1 MGSSTIINI
10 PTDDKVFESNCIPL
24 FAGLLNDPN
33 VKLLGTRGKK
43 QFGLD
48 LIGRRNRDAGRPV
61 GIQCKLI
68 TRGAKLS
75 EATIRKEVGQAMGI
89 KPALTEFYIVTTATD
104 EPAHDFLVIELAQE
118 QAKLGRTVDIQVWGW
133 DTLQEKIRADPR
145 ALAVFDPDY
154 SASTTQLI
162 ALGSETI
169 TAQAALR
176 AQNEQVLQRLEVI
189 HTSITTGPIDT
200 ARSAFDQHLDA
211 QVDQYRDMLNAGKPR
226 TALGLFEALDKTLD
240 EKSAV
245 SIRARVKVN
254 IAITR
259 MKLGEEASAT
269 PLLDEAYALNPTDP
283 RTRANKILALA
294 VQGDIA
300 GAWAFAEGILC
311 EDPTNAGAAGLAF
324 QVAAMDTVSRDPFA
338 IVPTN
343 LLDDHAVRI
352 HRISYLRQ
360 KGPADSWWELAA
372 ETLARFPEDGNSVRM
387 AGDALVD
394 EALSGDVVERLG
406 PVPETRRGKLREGAA
421 LLQRHWDEVRHYEH
435 AAEPNWSMVGYNL
448 VTAYRALGDLDQ
460 AKLVA
465 EQVMAT
471 GTKDPDAALSA
482 AWVEIDRDDFVAA
495 ERHLRSVPITD
506 GAVLPLLVALSN
518 QHKWSTLIEEA
529 TEERRAKLP
538 ARAHQLFDVLV
549 FRARYAGKTSTD
561 LDGDVEQLLAR
572 WPLGVGAHIAVADI
586 YRMAKPD
593 ALAAMAEKTKSL
605 ITAETSYSDRV
616 MFAQLSLFREA
627 WDDIIAVLDGHVSLD
642 RPSEPLAWLSH
653 AFANAP
659 TRARTSQFY
668 RSLAPEVIAIPR
680 YARLAGA
687 AEHNRGDLKAA
698 EHYLRSAISADPT
711 DLRAL
716 LLLESTVMRDNRE
729 ADARDLIAGVDDN
742 AVDGSAG
749 DFMRLAHHHR
759 RAGEPERAL
768 KLGYRVASANRTD
781 EGIMSSYPGLI
792 FMDEAIPA
800 PIGQAGPA
808 QPGFWFDLEGLEGTR
823 SVTGIIDDED
833 VPGVDRFALDHPLA
847 AALAGKMVGDLIEMP
862 AEIGEPRRYR
872 VRELKHKYIWL
883 LHDIMASHAARFP
896 AARSMFEMTMRD
908 GEVQPVLNMVREL
921 QDKDDIVAQTYT
933 AFPVPLVAV
942 AASSN
947 RSVLQVA
954 EHLGMTGTNL
964 RTCLGAQ
971 DEREEAAGF
980 VRNARG
986 EGAVLDTLTVW
997 QLRELGHLKAAKNY
1011 FGRLCI
1017 ARSTFDEMIELRA
1030 KIETTRGREYMT
1042 LGYEGDQAWRRV
1054 HTPEDTEARFNWIN
1068 GIITEL
1074 EATCEILPA
1083 EGTLDPRLDKFLGS
1097 FGAHDIFD
1105 PIKLARSEGLI
1116 ILSEDL
1122 NLRQYAAQ
1130 HGVKGG
1136 AWLQVALNVL
1146 AADNQI
1152 TEDEYLVAVGV
1163 LGAMRHDHLWLD
1175 GQTMLRMLTLE
1186 DPRAFA
1192 LFESAIQFMGGR
1204 NAEMFS
1210 HIGVTLDMMR
1220 GVWLI
1225 KLPDWQKGRAV
1236 GRVVDQLV
1244 RSRPN
1249 DWKAVLH
1256 VLDAE
1261 LEKYVRRGDQLARRA
1276 RDYLADWIM
1285 GHFYDLEEIRSAER
1299 IKETVVSKRTMKMAL
1314 KSGSK
1319 KANRR

>member
-10 PTDDKVFESNCIPL
+10 PTDDKVFETNCVLL

-48 LIGRRNRDAGRPV
+48 LIGRRDRDPGQPV

-75 EATIRKEVGQAMGI
+75 EATICKEVGQAMGI

-104 EPAHDFLVIELAQE
+104 EPAHDFLAIELAQD
-118 QAKLGRTVDIQVWGW
+118 QAKLGRTVDVQVWGW
-133 DTLQEKIRADPR
+133 DTLQEKIRTDPR
-145 ALAVFDPDY
+145 ALAAFDPDY
-154 SASTTQLI
+154 SASTAQLI
-162 ALGSETI
+162 ALGNETV
-169 TAQAALR
+169 TGQAALR
-176 AQNEQVLQRLEVI
+176 AQNEQVLQRLEFI
-189 HTSITTGPIDT
+189 HTSVTTGPIDT

-211 QVDQYRDMLNAGKPR
+211 QVDLYRDMLNAGKPR
-226 TALGLFEALDKTLD
+226 TALKLLEELDKTLN
-240 EKSAV
+240 ETNAASV
-245 SIRARVKVN
+245 RARVKVN

-259 MKLGEEASAT
+259 MKLGEEASAA

-283 RTRANKILALA
+283 RTRANRILALA
-294 VQGDIA
+294 IQGDLT
-300 GAWAFAEGILC
+300 GAWALAEAILRD
-311 EDPTNAGAAGLAF
+311 DPTNAGAAGLAF
-324 QVAAMDTVSRDPFA
+324 QVAAMDTVSRDPLA
-338 IVPTN
+338 IIPAN

-360 KGPADSWWELAA
+360 KGAPDSWWALAA
-372 ETLARFPEDGNSVRM
+372 ETLVRFPEDGSSVRM

-394 EALSGDVVERLG
+394 EALSGDVIERLG
-406 PVPETRRGKLREGAA
+406 RVQEARRGKLREGAA
-421 LLQRHWDEVRHYEH
+421 LLQRHWDEIRHYEH

-448 VTAYRALGDLDQ
+448 ITAYRALGNLDS

-465 EQVMAT
+465 DQVLAT

-482 AWVEIDRDDFVAA
+482 AWVEIDRDDFAAA

-506 GAVLPLLVALSN
+506 QAVLPLLVALSN
-518 QHKWSTLIEEA
+518 QHKWGALIEEA
-529 TEERRAKLP
+529 TDARRSKLP

-549 FRARYAGKTSTD
+549 FRGRHAGKLSTD
-561 LDGDVEQLLAR
+561 LDGEVERLLER

-586 YRMAKPD
+586 YRVAKPD
-593 ALAAMAEKTKSL
+593 ALVAMADKAKSL

-616 MFAQLSLFREA
+616 MFAQLSLLREA
-627 WDDIIAVLDGHVSLD
+627 WDDIIAVLDGYVDVDH
-642 RPSEPLAWLSH
+642 PSEPLAWLAH
-653 AFANAP
+653 GFANAA
-659 TRARTSQFY
+659 TQARTSLFY
-668 RSLAPEVIAIPR
+668 RSLAPEVIALPR

-687 AEHNRGDLKAA
+687 SKHNRGDLKAA
-698 EHYLRSAISADPT
+698 ERYLRSAISADPT
-711 DLRAL
+711 DLRAI

-729 ADARDLIAGVDDN
+729 ADARDLISGIDDD
-742 AVDGSAG
+742 AVDGSAA
-749 DFMRLAHHHR
+749 DLMRLAHHHR
-759 RAGEPERAL
+759 RAGEAERAL
-768 KLGYRVASANRTD
+768 KLGYRVACANRTD
-781 EGIMSSYPGLI
+781 EGIVSSYPGLI

-823 SVTGIIDDED
+823 SVTGIINGED
-833 VPGVDRFALDHPLA
+833 IPGANRFALDHPLA
-847 AALAGKMVGDLIEMP
+847 VALAGKKVGDLIEMP
-862 AEIGEPRRYR
+862 AEIGEPRHYR

-896 AARSMFEMTMRD
+896 AARSMFEMTMKD
-908 GEVQPVLNMVREL
+908 GDVQPVLNMVREL
-921 QDKDDIVAQTYT
+921 QDKDDIVVQTYT
-933 AFPVPLVAV
+933 AFPVPLVAI

-954 EHLGMTGTNL
+954 EHLAMTGTNL

-980 VRNARG
+980 VRKARG

-997 QLRELGHLKAAKNY
+997 QLRELGHLQAAKDY

-1017 ARSTFDEMIELRA
+1017 PRSTMDEMIELRA
-1030 KIETTRGREYMT
+1030 KIETNRGREFMT
-1042 LGYEGDQAWRRV
+1042 MGYEGDQAWRRV
-1054 HTPEDTEARFNWIN
+1054 HTPEDTEARFVWIN
-1068 GIITEL
+1068 GIIAEL
-1074 EATCEILPA
+1074 EATCDILPV
-1083 EGTLDPRLDKFLGS
+1083 EGALDPRLDKFLSS

-1105 PIKLARSEGLI
+1105 PIKLARSERLI

-1122 NLRQYAAQ
+1122 NLRQYATQ

-1136 AWLQVALNVL
+1136 AWLQVMLNVF
-1146 AADNQI
+1146 AADGQI
-1152 TEDEYLVAVGV
+1152 AEDEYLVAVGM
-1163 LGAMRHDHLWLD
+1163 LGAVRHDHLWLD

-1192 LFESAIQFMGGR
+1192 LFEAAIQFMGGR
-1204 NAEMFS
+1204 NADMFS

-1220 GVWLI
+1220 GVWL
-1225 KLPDWQKGRAV
+1225 KELPDWQKGRAV
-1236 GRVVDQLV
+1236 GRLLEQLV

-1256 VLDAE
+1256 VLDSE
-1261 LEKYVRRGDQLARRA
+1261 LAKYVRRGDQLARRA
-1276 RDYLADWIM
+1276 RDYLADWIT
-1285 GHFYDLEEIRSAER
+1285 GHFYDLGDIRSAER
-1299 IKETVVSKRTMKMAL
+1299 IKEKFVSKRTMKMARR
-1314 KSGSK
+1314 SGQK
-1319 KANRR
+1319 KASRR

>member
-10 PTDDKVFESNCIPL
+10 PTDDKVFESNCVPL
-24 FAGLLNDPN
+24 FSGLLSDPN

-48 LIGRRNRDAGRPV
+48 LIGRRDRDPGQPI

-75 EATIRKEVGQAMGI
+75 EAIIRKEVGQALSI

-104 EPAHDFLVIELAQE
+104 EPAHDFLAITLAQE
-118 QAKLGRTVDIQVWGW
+118 QAKLGRTVDIQIWGW
-133 DTLQEKIRADPR
+133 DTLQDKIRADPR
-145 ALAVFDPDY
+145 ALAAFDPDY
-154 SASTTQLI
+154 SASTKRLLE
-162 ALGSETI
+162 LGDETI
-169 TAQAALR
+169 SGQAAIR
-176 AQNEQVLQRLEVI
+176 AQNEQTLQHLEVI
-189 HTSITTGPIDT
+189 RATITTGPIDT
-200 ARSAFDQHLDA
+200 SRSAFDQHLDA
-211 QVDQYRDMLNAGKPR
+211 QVDLYRDMLNAGKPR
-226 TALGLFEALDKTLD
+226 TALDLLEALDKTLD
-240 EKSAV
+240 ETSAV

-259 MKLGEEASAT
+259 MKLGDEANAA
-269 PLLDEAYALNPTDP
+269 PLLNEAYALNPTDP
-283 RTRANKILALA
+283 RTRANNILALA
-294 VQGDIA
+294 IQGDMA
-300 GAWAFAEGILC
+300 GAWAFAEDVLR
-311 EDPTNAGAAGLAF
+311 EDPTNTGAAGLAF
-324 QVAAMDTVSRDPFA
+324 QVAAMDEVSRDPMA
-338 IVPTN
+338 IVPVD

-360 KGPADSWWELAA
+360 KGAADSWWELAA
-372 ETLARFPEDGNSVRM
+372 ETLTRFPEDSNSVRM

-394 EALSGDVVERLG
+394 EALSGDVIERLG
-406 PVPETRRGKLREGAA
+406 PVPEARRGKLREGAV

-465 EQVMAT
+465 EQVLAT

-482 AWVEIDRDDFVAA
+482 AWVEIDRDDFAAA
-495 ERHLRSVPITD
+495 ERHLRSAPISD
-506 GAVLPLLVALSN
+506 QAILPLLVALSN
-518 QHKWSTLIEEA
+518 QHKWSALIEEA
-529 TEERRAKLP
+529 TDERRSKIP

-549 FRARYAGKTSTD
+549 FRARHADKLSAD
-561 LDGDVEQLLAR
+561 LDGEVEQLLER

-586 YRMAKPD
+586 YRVAKPD
-593 ALAAMAEKTKSL
+593 ALDAMAEKAKSL
-605 ITAETSYSDRV
+605 VTAETSYSDRV

-627 WDDIIAVLDGHVSLD
+627 WGDIIAVLDGHVGLD
-642 RPSEPLAWLSH
+642 RPSEPLAWLAH

-659 TRARTSQFY
+659 TQARTSRFY
-668 RSLAPEVIAIPR
+668 RSLAPEVIALPR

-687 AEHNRGDLKAA
+687 AEHNRGDLNAA
-698 EHYLRSAISADPT
+698 ERYLRSAISADPT

-729 ADARDLIAGVDDN
+729 ADARDLIAGIDDD
-742 AVDGSAG
+742 AVDGSAA
-749 DFMRLAHHHR
+749 DLMRLAHHHR
-759 RAGEPERAL
+759 RAGKAERAL
-768 KLGYRVASANRTD
+768 KLGYRVASVNRTD
-781 EGIMSSYPGLI
+781 EGIVSSYPWLI
-792 FMDEAIPA
+792 FMDEAIPT
-800 PIGQAGPA
+800 PIAQNGPA

-823 SVTGIIDDED
+823 SVIGVIDDED
-833 VPGVDRFALDHPLA
+833 VPGVDRFAADHPLA
-847 AALAGKMVGDLIEMP
+847 IALAGKKIDDLIEMP

-896 AARSMFEMTMRD
+896 AARSMFEMTMKD
-908 GEVQPVLNMVREL
+908 GDVQPVLNMVREL
-921 QDKDDIVAQTYT
+921 QDKDDIVVQTYT

-947 RSVLQVA
+947 RSVLQMA
-954 EHLGMTGTNL
+954 EHLVMTGTNL

-980 VRNARG
+980 VHKARG

-997 QLRELGHLKAAKNY
+997 QLRELGHLQAAKDY

-1017 ARSTFDEMIELRA
+1017 PRSTMDEMIELRA
-1030 KIETTRGREYMT
+1030 KIETNRGREFMT
-1042 LGYEGDQAWRRV
+1042 MGYDGDQAWRRV
-1054 HTPEDTEARFNWIN
+1054 HTPEDTEARFAWIN
-1068 GIITEL
+1068 AIITEL
-1074 EATCEILPA
+1074 EATCDILPA
-1083 EGTLDPRLDKFLGS
+1083 EGALDPRLDKFLGS

-1105 PIKLARSEGLI
+1105 PIKLARNEGLI
-1116 ILSEDL
+1116 LLSEDF

-1136 AWLQVALNVL
+1136 AWLQVVLNVF
-1146 AADNQI
+1146 AACGQI
-1152 TEDEYLVAVGV
+1152 TEDEYLVAVGM
-1163 LGAMRHDHLWLD
+1163 LGAVRHDHLWLD

-1192 LFESAIQFMGGR
+1192 LFEAAIQFMGGR
-1204 NAEMFS
+1204 NADMFS
-1210 HIGVTLDMMR
+1210 HISVTLDMMR
-1220 GVWLI
+1220 GVWLT

-1236 GRVVDQLV
+1236 GRLLEQLV

-1249 DWKAVLH
+1249 DWKAVLY
-1256 VLDAE
+1256 VLDVE
-1261 LEKYVRRGDQLARRA
+1261 LEKHIRRGDQLARRA
-1276 RDYLADWIM
+1276 RNYFADWIT
-1285 GHFYDLEEIRSAER
+1285 GHFYDLAEIRSAER
-1299 IKETVVSKRTMKMAL
+1299 IKAALVSKRTMKMARQ
-1314 KSGSK
+1314 SRPK
-1319 KANRR
+1319 KAGRR